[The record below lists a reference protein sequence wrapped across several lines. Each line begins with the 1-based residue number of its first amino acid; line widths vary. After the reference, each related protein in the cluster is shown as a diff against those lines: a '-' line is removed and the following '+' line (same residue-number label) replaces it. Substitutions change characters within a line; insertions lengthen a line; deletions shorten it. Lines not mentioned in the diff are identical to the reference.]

1 MSDTTLPESEHS
13 ARPQAQKTHSSR
25 HWRNNSGL
33 WRENPALVQLLA
45 LSPLLAAANSVVMAL
60 GLSLVTLL
68 ALLISNLCV
77 ALLRHT
83 LSETTRLVA
92 LCLVIAATASCL
104 QFLTQ
109 AIAYDFYLA
118 AGLYLPLVATNCLV
132 LARADVFASR
142 SRPLA
147 SMFDGLTMGI
157 GTLCVMVLLG
167 AMREAVGSGTLFA
180 DMQLLFGER
189 ARSWKMSLYASDEK
203 FLLALLPAGAFI
215 FTGLLIALNNII
227 DARYPLT
234 TPATP
239 LLQSS
244 QSRRVRVTGRI
255 D

>member
-1 MSDTTLPESEHS
+1 
-13 ARPQAQKTHSSR
+13 
-25 HWRNNSGL
+25 
-33 WRENPALVQLLA
+33 
-45 LSPLLAAANSVVMAL
+45 
-60 GLSLVTLL
+60 
-68 ALLISNLCV
+68 
-77 ALLRHT
+77 
-83 LSETTRLVA
+83 
-92 LCLVIAATASCL
+92 
-104 QFLTQ
+104 
-109 AIAYDFYLA
+109 
-118 AGLYLPLVATNCLV
+118 
-132 LARADVFASR
+132 
-142 SRPLA
+142 
-147 SMFDGLTMGI
+147 MGI